1 MRTGFVEADKA
12 VVYRKFLDRRL
23 GLVGVYDVVLVDK
36 VVLSRCVQI
45 WLTLRL
51 GQVVDVL
58 EVACERTW

>member
-1 MRTGFVEADKA
+1 MGTGLGEAYKA
-12 VVYRKFLDRRL
+12 VVYRKFLDRRS

-36 VVLSRCVQI
+36 VVMSRCVQI

-58 EVACERTW
+58 EVACERT